1 MPLYIMIAVTPL
13 DFAFI
18 AQTWRNPGIRR
29 LTQVQLSPRQRTVIS
44 LDDVLRGRA
53 GRH

>member
-1 MPLYIMIAVTPL
+1 MWRIGGGLIDIDIRVPLYIMIAVTPL

-29 LTQVQLSPRQRTVIS
+29 LT
-44 LDDVLRGRA
+44 RGPA
-53 GRH
+53 VS